1 MIFKINTLVI
11 ITETQLHISLTVLY
25 ILRNALI
32 GNFAIGQASECSCT
46 DLTVVCTQNLLLL
59 SCSL

>member
-11 ITETQLHISLTVLY
+11 IIETQLHIPLAVLH

-32 GNFAIGQASECSCT
+32 GNFAIGKLQSV
-46 DLTVVCTQNLLLL
+46 LV
-59 SCSL
+59 